1 MRNMRK
7 GEKGRRMNAYRNY
20 KKNQGLA
27 KAREILDDNMLQK
40 DIEERAG
47 TISGVQGM
55 DNYTQLQ
62 SDIKRLRRE
71 LMELSKM
78 ICSKW

>member
-1 MRNMRK
+1 MTRDGQVQSQAKFVR
-7 GEKGRRMNAYRNY
+7 E
-20 KKNQGLA
+20 LA
-27 KAREILDDNMLQK
+27 DRLQK
-40 DIEERAG
+40 AIEERAG

-78 ICSKW
+78 IGPKW

>member
-1 MRNMRK
+1 MTRDRQVQSQAK
-7 GEKGRRMNAYRNY
+7 FVRE
-20 KKNQGLA
+20 LA
-27 KAREILDDNMLQK
+27 DLLQK
-40 DIEERAG
+40 AIESRAG

-55 DNYTQLQ
+55 DKYTQLQ

-78 ICSKW
+78 IAPQW

>member
-1 MRNMRK
+1 MTRDGQVQSQAKFVR
-7 GEKGRRMNAYRNY
+7 E
-20 KKNQGLA
+20 LA
-27 KAREILDDNMLQK
+27 DRLQK
-40 DIEERAG
+40 AIESRAG

-78 ICSKW
+78 IGSQW

>member
-1 MRNMRK
+1 MTRDGQVQSQAKFVR
-7 GEKGRRMNAYRNY
+7 E
-20 KKNQGLA
+20 LA
-27 KAREILDDNMLQK
+27 DRLQK
-40 DIEERAG
+40 NIEAIAG

-55 DNYTQLQ
+55 DKYTQLQ

-78 ICSKW
+78 IAPQW

>member
-1 MRNMRK
+1 MTRD
-7 GEKGRRMNAYRNY
+7 EQA
-20 KKNQGLA
+20 QSQA
-27 KAREILDDNMLQK
+27 KFARELADRLQK
-40 DIEERAG
+40 TIEARAG

-55 DNYTQLQ
+55 SGYTQIQ

-78 ICSKW
+78 IRCQYGR

>member
-1 MRNMRK
+1 MTRDRQAQSQAK
-7 GEKGRRMNAYRNY
+7 FVRE
-20 KKNQGLA
+20 LA
-27 KAREILDDNMLQK
+27 DRLQK
-40 DIEERAG
+40 DIEARAG

-78 ICSKW
+78 IGSKW

>member
-1 MRNMRK
+1 MTRDGQVRSQAK
-7 GEKGRRMNAYRNY
+7 FVRE
-20 KKNQGLA
+20 LA
-27 KAREILDDNMLQK
+27 DRLQK
-40 DIEERAG
+40 DIEARAV

-55 DNYTQLQ
+55 DNYTQSQ

-78 ICSKW
+78 ISPKW

>member
-1 MRNMRK
+1 MTRDGQVQSQAKFVR
-7 GEKGRRMNAYRNY
+7 E
-20 KKNQGLA
+20 LA
-27 KAREILDDNMLQK
+27 DRLQK
-40 DIEERAG
+40 EIGSRAG

-55 DNYTQLQ
+55 YKYTQLQ

-78 ICSKW
+78 IAPKW

>member
-1 MRNMRK
+1 MTRDGQVQSQAKFVR
-7 GEKGRRMNAYRNY
+7 E
-20 KKNQGLA
+20 LA
-27 KAREILDDNMLQK
+27 DRLQK
-40 DIEERAG
+40 EIEARAG

-78 ICSKW
+78 ISPKW

>member
-1 MRNMRK
+1 MTRDEQVQSQAKFVR
-7 GEKGRRMNAYRNY
+7 
-20 KKNQGLA
+20 GLA
-27 KAREILDDNMLQK
+27 DLLQK
-40 DIEERAG
+40 AIEERSG

-55 DNYTQLQ
+55 DKYTQLQ

-78 ICSKW
+78 IGPQW

>member
-1 MRNMRK
+1 MTRDGQVQSQAKFVR
-7 GEKGRRMNAYRNY
+7 E
-20 KKNQGLA
+20 LA
-27 KAREILDDNMLQK
+27 DRLQK
-40 DIEERAG
+40 DIEARAC

-71 LMELSKM
+71 LMELTKM
-78 ICSKW
+78 IGPK

>member
-1 MRNMRK
+1 MTRDRQAQSQAK
-7 GEKGRRMNAYRNY
+7 FVRE
-20 KKNQGLA
+20 LA
-27 KAREILDDNMLQK
+27 DRLQK
-40 DIEERAG
+40 AIEERSG

-55 DNYTQLQ
+55 DKYTQLQ

-78 ICSKW
+78 IGPQW